1 MVRWDAPLF
10 TVSWLDESVPG
21 EEIWK
26 AITEGVVKPPN
37 AGTQAVS
44 QILFT
49 TIDIC
54 PPHDNSKLNSPSSM
68 YLQVAKAPS
77 DALRTLES
85 TSSAL
90 VTAIL
95 AEQSASGSSGG
106 PITVS
111 YTSDI
116 AVSTSTSSSIADRA
130 SSTVRIAL
138 PARTLTLSEL
148 QRHKRAFVTVHK
160 KAITLGTVEKGRVD
174 WDEKS
179 VAEKFVRYLEE
190 NVKQ

>member
-10 TVSWLDESVPG
+10 TVPWNDENVPG

-26 AITEGVVKPPN
+26 AVTEGTVKPPN
-37 AGTQAVS
+37 AGTQAVRLDFFPLL
-44 QILFT
+44 QLLT
-49 TIDIC
+49 RV
-54 PPHDNSKLNSPSSM
+54 LW
-68 YLQVAKAPS
+68 QVAKAPS

-90 VTAIL
+90 VSALL

-106 PITVS
+106 PIILS
-111 YTSDI
+111 YSP
-116 AVSTSTSSSIADRA
+116 AAPSIR
-130 SSTVRIAL
+130 VVL

-160 KAITLGTVEKGRVD
+160 KAITLGTVEKGVVD
-174 WDEKS
+174 WGEEA
-179 VAEKFVRYLEE
+179 VAEKFARYLEE